1 MLNHLASTTGMSAI
15 RRQRSFLISAI
26 LLLCLSLTAIPI
38 YAQTTYGTVLGTVK
52 DASGAVVPDATV
64 TLHNIDL
71 GTTRTA
77 QTNKSG
83 DYLFQF
89 APPDHYSI
97 EVTKKGFETET
108 IQNLQ
113 LFARQPLRADAV
125 LPVGAV
131 SQNVT
136 VSESTGVLNLDTAQ
150 ISTQLSARSIQELP
164 TNFRT
169 NGSTSPIT
177 MLQALPGVQPDTS
190 TSSNGHPS
198 GFSVEGGLPFQSL
211 TTVDG
216 ISTQNVTGNSPLPD
230 AFPSAE
236 MIAEIRV
243 DGVLNPA
250 SYDQPGEITTTTK
263 AGTNNLHGSAY
274 WNVQNRAFDATPYGT
289 TVLPEING
297 NDYGFSLGGPIYLPH
312 IYNGH
317 NRSFFFGDFEGF
329 QFPRGQSIQSFVPT
343 QLERQ
348 GNFSNEGVT
357 IVDPNTGLP
366 FAGDT
371 IPANRISNISRQ
383 FLTLYPLP
391 NTGNLNTSHAAN
403 YIANYSNNYSSNQ
416 FDVRA
421 DQYIGQKQQMFGR
434 YTYKDISEVQPE
446 GLLLPNSTNAND
458 YYIFLFSH
466 NFSFTRNFINEFR
479 YGFTINDS
487 TTGNPFNGRK
497 FTAALGLQGIGPSFP
512 FNGIPEIDFPD
523 LTSEAADHFTN
534 VNQSRLS
541 EVNDNLTYTHGNH
554 SFEAGFDEMSIE
566 DISTLS
572 FAGADNYG
580 GFTFS
585 GTFTGSSFAD
595 FLLGV
600 PIQTVYDDVKFNN
613 DGKAKYWAGYGQDQ
627 YRVFSN
633 LTLSYGLR
641 FEFHPGYTDVNGD
654 IGNFDRDIPGGAI
667 IYPDGYRSILA
678 PGELAT
684 INACPAPS
692 VNGVP
697 CTQVLSNSQVNLP
710 NTLRT
715 PTRIF
720 LPRFGLAWR
729 PFNSDSTV
737 IRSGFGIYDITTLGS
752 VYYSL
757 TGTLQSNVLQ
767 FNNQQTKNGPLF
779 KWPQVQPGGT
789 SSQNGIVVGPL
800 GSAYFGTAN
809 SIHWSDP
816 YSMQWVLA
824 VDHNLGNQT
833 ALHVSFIGMKTDD
846 LVWAP
851 NDNDMSVS
859 RQYAVNR
866 PLTDRPFPNWGTIN
880 TRAPGAQSLY
890 MTLQTEVVRRFNS
903 GFSFD
908 STYNLSRSMA
918 DNQGP
923 NATSFVSETGGGR
936 ATWLYDR
943 HLDYGHTY
951 GTRRNRW
958 ITSGLYDIPFGHG
971 RRFGNGISRMAD
983 EVLGGWQLSGIFL
996 WQSGPFLTPY
1006 SSGNDPS
1013 GTGSGSLFG
1022 RNQHPDRVP
1031 GTSFVPR
1038 NRTRLHWLN
1047 PGAVTCPATPGYVT
1061 GNPCLIG
1068 SSPGTSLAP
1077 IGRFGTATVGSI
1089 IGPGTVNLSS
1099 GLHKVFPITDGITMQ
1114 LAASFTNVLNHTN
1127 LADPNTNIGSSQF
1140 GQITSGRTSD
1150 FGGARTGQFSA
1161 RIEF

>member
-1 MLNHLASTTGMSAI
+1 MLSHLTYTTC
-15 RRQRSFLISAI
+15 RQARGLRRSFAIWAMVLCLVSISA
-26 LLLCLSLTAIPI
+26 LSI
-38 YAQTTYGTVLGTVK
+38 YAQTTYGTVLGTVT
-52 DASGAVVPDATV
+52 DSAGAVIPDATV
-64 TLHNIDL
+64 TLHNLDE
-71 GTTRTA
+71 GTVRTT

-89 APPDHYSI
+89 VPPDHYTVD
-97 EVTKKGFETET
+97 VTKKGFATET
-108 IQNLQ
+108 IPNLE
-113 LFARQPLRADAV
+113 LYARQPLRADAT
-125 LPVGAV
+125 LPVGAI

-136 VSESTGVLNLDTAQ
+136 VSDRNSILNLDTAQ
-150 ISTQLSARSIQELP
+150 VSTQLSARSIQALP

-216 ISTQNVTGNSPLPD
+216 ISTQNVTGNSPLED

-263 AGTNNLHGSAY
+263 AGTNDLHGSAY
-274 WNVQNRAFDATPYGT
+274 WYVQNRAFDATPYGT
-289 TVLPEING
+289 TVLPEIDG
-297 NDYGFSLGGPIYLPH
+297 NDYGFSAGGPVFFPH
-312 IYNGH
+312 LYDGR
-317 NRSFFFGDFEGF
+317 NRTFFFGDFEGF
-329 QFPRGQSIQSFVPT
+329 KFPRGQSIQAFVPT

-357 IVDPNTGLP
+357 IIDPTTGLP
-366 FAGDT
+366 FPNDT
-371 IPANRISNISRQ
+371 IPTARISSIANQ
-383 FLTLYPLP
+383 LVTLYPLP
-391 NTGNLNTSHAAN
+391 NTGNLTVSHAAN
-403 YIANYSNNYSSNQ
+403 YIANYSNNYDSNQ
-416 FDVRA
+416 FDARV
-421 DQYIGQKQQMFGR
+421 DQYIKQKQQMFGR
-434 YTYKDISEVQPE
+434 YTYKSIAQVEPE
-446 GLLLPNSTNAND
+446 GLLLPNSNNAND

-466 NFSFTRNFINEFR
+466 NFSITRNLINEFR
-479 YGFTINDS
+479 YGITINDS
-487 TTGNPFNGRK
+487 TTSNPFNGRK
-497 FTAALGLQGIGPSFP
+497 FTAGLGLQGIGPTFP

-523 LTSEAADHFTN
+523 LTSETADHFTN
-534 VNQSRLS
+534 VNQSRLT
-541 EVNDNLTYTHGNH
+541 EINDNLAYTHGNH
-554 SFEAGFDEMSIE
+554 NFEAGFDVMSIE

-580 GFTFS
+580 GFTFN

-595 FLLGV
+595 FLLGI
-600 PIQTVYDDVKFNN
+600 PEQTVYDNVVFNN
-613 DGKAKYWAGYGQDQ
+613 DGKAKYWAGYGDDQ
-627 YRVFSN
+627 YRMFSN
-633 LTLSYGLR
+633 LTVSYGLR
-641 FEFHPGYTDVNGD
+641 YEFHPGYTDVHGD
-654 IGNFDRDIPGGAI
+654 IGNFDRSIPGGAI
-667 IYPDGYRSILA
+667 VYPDGYRSILS

-692 VNGVP
+692 INGVP

-715 PTRIF
+715 PTKIF
-720 LPRFGLAWR
+720 LPRLGLAWR
-729 PFNSDSTV
+729 PFKSNNTV
-737 IRSGFGIYDITTLGS
+737 VRSGFGIYDITTLGS

-767 FNNQQTKNGPLF
+767 FTNQQTPTGPLF
-779 KWPQVQPGGT
+779 QWPQIQPGGSNT
-789 SSQNGIVVGPL
+789 QNGIVVGPL

-824 VDHNLGNQT
+824 VDQNVGNQT

-851 NDNDMSVS
+851 NDNDMTVS
-859 RQYAVNR
+859 TQYAVNR

-890 MTLQTEVVRRFNS
+890 KTLQIEVNRRFSS
-903 GFSFD
+903 GFSVD
-908 STYNLSRSMA
+908 STYNLSSSMA

-958 ITSGLYDIPFGHG
+958 ITSGLLDIPYGHG
-971 RRFGNGISRMAD
+971 RRFGYHTNRIVD
-983 EVLGGWQLSGIFL
+983 EFLGGWQLSGIFL

-1013 GTGSGSLFG
+1013 GTGSGTLFG
-1022 RNQHPDRVP
+1022 RNQHPDRVS
-1031 GTSFVPR
+1031 GTSFVPQ
-1038 NRTRLHWLN
+1038 NRTRLQWLN
-1047 PGAVTCPATPGYVT
+1047 PAAVTCPATPGYVT

-1068 SSPGTSLAP
+1068 SSPGTSLPP

-1089 IGPGTVNLSS
+1089 IGPGTVNLSA
-1099 GLHKVFPITDGITMQ
+1099 GLHKVFPITDRVNFQ
-1114 LAASFTNVLNHTN
+1114 LTASFTNVLNHTN

-1140 GQITSGRTSD
+1140 GQITSARTSD